1 MSTEMQ
7 FSNNY
12 VDLCHSS
19 GVDSGFQFEF
29 YCQRCSDRWRTAFKP
44 YRSGQASGWLQKGS
58 SFFGGLLGNAGT
70 VLNGLAEAG
79 WHTARD
85 QAFTEAVAAGKA
97 HFNRCGQC
105 HKYVCG
111 PCIDSASGLCFDCA
125 PNVKVAIAA
134 ARALGEVHGASEIA
148 NEEGLRRGAQH
159 EVRQALQ
166 LVCPQCRTETHGAK
180 FCPACGHK
188 MAQQVQ
194 CTACPAMLQPGTRF
208 CTECGQRQG

>member
-1 MSTEMQ
+1 MSSEMQ

-12 VDLCHSS
+12 QDLCHSS
-19 GVDSGFQFEF
+19 GVDAGFQFEF

-85 QAFTEAVAAGKA
+85 AAFTEAVAAGKA
-97 HFNRCGQC
+97 HFNRCGRC
-105 HKYVCG
+105 HHYVCAS
-111 PCIDSASGLCFDCA
+111 CIDSASGLCFDCA
-125 PNVKVAIAA
+125 PNVKVAIAT
-134 ARALGEVHGASEIA
+134 ARALGEMEGASDVA
-148 NEEGLRRGAQH
+148 HEEGLRRGTQH
-159 EVRQALQ
+159 NVQQALQ
-166 LVCPQCRTETHGAK
+166 LVCPQCRAETHGAK

-188 MAQQVQ
+188 MAQLVQ
-194 CTACPAMLQPGTRF
+194 CSACPTMLQPGTRF
-208 CTECGQRQG
+208 CTECGQQQG